1 MGYTLLNWGSAWLDR
16 DWEKLRKWII
26 KRRLEGRSVTDISSE
41 AQIGRRMFY
50 RWWNRYQSQGWAGL
64 EEKLK
69 GRPAGP
75 GPDALIK
82 EKVIKLRKRYE
93 WGPKKIA
100 GYLSHKGYT
109 IDNNQST
116 ESSVKQ
122 A

>member
-1 MGYTLLNWGSAWLDR
+1 MDR

-26 KRRLEGRSVTDISSE
+26 KKKLEGKSVTAICSE
-41 AQIGRRMFY
+41 VQIGRRMFY
-50 RWWNRYQSQGWAGL
+50 RWWNRYQSQGWTGID
-64 EEKLK
+64 EKPK

-75 GPDALIK
+75 GPDAAIRI
-82 EKVIKLRKRYE
+82 KVIKLRKRYE

-100 GYLSHKGYT
+100 GSLRLKGYSIET
-109 IDNNQST
+109 TTKHT